1 MYVVHGGVCVCVC
14 VCVYVCVLHVCD
26 GGLVG
31 RSHELL
37 T

>member
-1 MYVVHGGVCVCVC
+1 MHVCGARWCVYMYVYVVHVR
-14 VCVYVCVLHVCD
+14 D

>member
-1 MYVVHGGVCVCVC
+1 MYVVHGGVCA
-14 VCVYVCVLHVCD
+14 YVCVLHVYD

>member
-1 MYVVHGGVCVCVC
+1 MYVVHGGVCV
-14 VCVYVCVLHVCD
+14 YGCVLHVRD

>member
-1 MYVVHGGVCVCVC
+1 MYVVVHGGVCVY
-14 VCVYVCVLHVCD
+14 VYVLHVHD

>member
-1 MYVVHGGVCVCVC
+1 MHVVHGGVR
-14 VCVYVCVLHVCD
+14 VYVCVLHVHD

-31 RSHELL
+31 CSHELL

>member
-1 MYVVHGGVCVCVC
+1 MYVVHGGVCV
-14 VCVYVCVLHVCD
+14 YVCVLQVRD

>member
-1 MYVVHGGVCVCVC
+1 MYVVHGGVCVCV
-14 VCVYVCVLHVCD
+14 YVCVLHVRD

>member
-1 MYVVHGGVCVCVC
+1 MCVCVC
-14 VCVYVCVLHVCD
+14 VCVYVCVLHVHD

>member
-1 MYVVHGGVCVCVC
+1 MYVVHGGVCVY
-14 VCVYVCVLHVCD
+14 VYVLHVRD